1 MSLKLPLA
9 GFKWV
14 EDASELSKDFIEN
27 YNKDSDKEYFL
38 EVDF

>member
-14 EDASELSKDFIEN
+14 EDASELSKYFIEN
-27 YNKDSDKEYFL
+27 YNKDSDKEYLL

>member
-14 EDASELSKDFIEN
+14 EDASELRKDFIEN